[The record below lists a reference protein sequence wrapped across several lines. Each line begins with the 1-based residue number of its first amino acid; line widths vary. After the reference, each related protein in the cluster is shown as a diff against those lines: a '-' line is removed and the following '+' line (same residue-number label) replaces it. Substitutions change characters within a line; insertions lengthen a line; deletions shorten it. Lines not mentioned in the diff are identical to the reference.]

1 MLTVGLKDGDLVG
14 FLLDCEKEKKISIE
28 ADIYFFKDEIIE
40 LIS

>member
-14 FLLDCEKEKKISIE
+14 LDCEKEKKISIE